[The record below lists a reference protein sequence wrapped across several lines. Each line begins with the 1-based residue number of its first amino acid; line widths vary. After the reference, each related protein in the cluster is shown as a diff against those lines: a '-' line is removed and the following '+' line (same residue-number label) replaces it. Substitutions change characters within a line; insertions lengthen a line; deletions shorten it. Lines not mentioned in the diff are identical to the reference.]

1 MTYAR
6 EMHDVEF
13 FDIENNEFVTP
24 EGRRINSDKL
34 SQGQNKNTAL
44 TPTLKRLGLDKN
56 KMEKL
61 PNSLGNLIK
70 LRKIYLMNNPPKHT
84 PKDTTDPPKLQIPK

>member
-1 MTYAR
+1 
-6 EMHDVEF
+6 MHDVEF

-44 TPTLKRLGLDKN
+44 TPSLKRLGL
-56 KMEKL
+56 EKKEL
-61 PNSLGNLIK
+61 
-70 LRKIYLMNNPPKHT
+70 Y
-84 PKDTTDPPKLQIPK
+84 